1 MSPRF
6 VEYGV
11 TPSQMGRRGNK
22 RMRLRIS
29 KLLLC
34 YVSAVP
40 ALHLILTS
48 QRVVSKWHFL
58 NDQTKLTYG
67 RAGIQI

>member
-1 MSPRF
+1 
-6 VEYGV
+6 
-11 TPSQMGRRGNK
+11 
-22 RMRLRIS
+22 MRLRIS
-29 KLLLC
+29 KLFLY

-58 NDQTKLTYG
+58 DEQTKLTYG
-67 RAGIQI
+67 RAGNQI

>member
-1 MSPRF
+1 
-6 VEYGV
+6 
-11 TPSQMGRRGNK
+11 
-22 RMRLRIS
+22 MRLRIS
-29 KLLLC
+29 KLFLY

-58 NDQTKLTYG
+58 DEQTKLTCG
-67 RAGIQI
+67 RAGNQI